1 MSSISVSVLI
11 LSNSCYKFK
20 IEKMREHSFRLQLY
34 LLNYLELALSIL
46 TAWWKLYQFCV
57 ITVL

>member
-20 IEKMREHSFRLQLY
+20 IEKMREHSLLLKLY
-34 LLNYLELALSIL
+34 LLNYLISIV
-46 TAWWKLYQFCV
+46 YFNS
-57 ITVL
+57 